1 MNILSKLFRRV
12 TGSEGGSSE
21 KSMPRV
27 IPEVPDINPDILE
40 NGWVQMAEIMPRYL
54 KLARQHAGRGFTGN
68 SVFFMSSGL
77 STALVNQELDAFF
90 PNDDVF
96 RPEEAFIHIQDALGL
111 IEDSGRTTLG
121 MMNVLKTLRK
131 EPLPQN
137 GQDQK
142 NMMYAL
148 SLMALRE
155 VIDNGDV
162 YDFETLRRAN
172 NFTFYEEDAATP
184 PPYFSSTEGDV
195 GFHFVL
201 RKGHHQPV
209 HRVGG
214 GRFKSRKHVASTHRP
229 LLESGNSGPV
239 PNDGP

>member
-1 MNILSKLFRRV
+1 MNILSKLFRKV
-12 TGSEGGSSE
+12 TGSEGRSTE
-21 KSMPRV
+21 KDTPRV
-27 IPEVPDINPDILE
+27 IPEVPDIDPAILE
-40 NGWVQMAEIMPRYL
+40 HGWVQMAEIMPRYL

-96 RPEEAFIHIQDALGL
+96 RPEEAFIHIQDVLRL
-111 IEDSGRTTLG
+111 IEDSGQTTLG
-121 MMNVLKTLRK
+121 MMNVLKTLRNQ
-131 EPLPQN
+131 PLPQD
-137 GQDQK
+137 GPDQK

-148 SLMALRE
+148 SLLALRE

-184 PPYFSSTEGDV
+184 PPYFSSTEGEV

-201 RKGHHQPV
+201 RKGNHQPV
-209 HRVGG
+209 HQVGG
-214 GRFKSRKHVASTHRP
+214 GRFKSRNQTPGPRGP
-229 LLESGNSGPV
+229 LLDSGEHTP
-239 PNDGP
+239 